1 MEIPQVIIDAGA
13 FWGIILGF
21 AIAIGLPIIAILLYI
36 QQRNKGN
43 AMPVGKLISRAL
55 LWTLLFAPAIFIAI
69 LFIGTL
75 ISEVIGKI
83 IEA

>member
-1 MEIPQVIIDAGA
+1 MKIPEVIVDAGA

-43 AMPVGKLISRAL
+43 TVPLGKLILRAL
-55 LWTLLFAPAIFIAI
+55 LWTVLFAPVIFIALV
-69 LFIGTL
+69 LFLST
-75 ISEVIGKI
+75 I
-83 IEA
+83 IFN